1 MIRAILWKEWHEHRS
16 RYISYWITL
25 NVPIIILCLAIAF
38 TKGARVPFADLSD
51 ANAWKYLPLALIEPI
66 ALATIFM
73 IAAGYLAVAI
83 FSPEIEDGSLFFI
96 FEQPVPRKRYVA
108 IKFLHGACHVLAATW
123 FAGLLAPSVIYA
135 MMLLSG
141 KVTIAGS
148 AAAFIAVM
156 GAVAR
161 TTIWASLLAIVGFTA
176 SALISALVPR
186 WWLAAA
192 GSVLLLVLFG
202 YLAGDF
208 FFDFF
213 PADSGE
219 PMSVSANLTT
229 GGAQWITISRAV
241 KPVELA
247 GFGHWKALP
256 LFTAAL
262 LAAGFSIATALLYD
276 RKELK

>member
-1 MIRAILWKEWHEHRS
+1 MIRTILWKEWHEHRS

-38 TKGARVPFADLSD
+38 TKGARAPFADLSD
-51 ANAWKYLPLALIEPI
+51 ATAWKYLPLALIEPI

-73 IAAGYLAVAI
+73 LAAGYLAVAV
-83 FSPEIEDGSLFFI
+83 FSPENEDSSLFFM
-96 FEQPVPRKRYVA
+96 FEQPVPRKGYAV
-108 IKFLHGACHVLAATW
+108 IKFLHSACHVVAATW
-123 FAGLLAPSVIYA
+123 FAALLAPAVVYA

-141 KVTIAGS
+141 KVTVAGS
-148 AAAFIAVM
+148 DAALTAVM
-156 GAVAR
+156 GAAAR
-161 TTIWASLLAIVGFTA
+161 TAVWGSLLAMVGFTA
-176 SALISALVPR
+176 SALISALAPR
-186 WWLAAA
+186 WWMAAA
-192 GSVLLLVLFG
+192 VSIVLLSLFG
-202 YLAGDF
+202 YFAGDF

-213 PADSGE
+213 PADSGD
-219 PMSVSANLTT
+219 PMSVSANLSS
-229 GGAQWITISRAV
+229 GGGQWITISRAV

-262 LAAGFSIATALLYD
+262 LAAVFCVATALLYD